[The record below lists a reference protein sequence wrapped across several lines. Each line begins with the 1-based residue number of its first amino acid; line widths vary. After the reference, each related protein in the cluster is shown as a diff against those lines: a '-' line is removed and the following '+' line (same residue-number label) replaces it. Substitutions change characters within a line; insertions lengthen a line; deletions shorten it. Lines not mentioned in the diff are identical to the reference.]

1 MTTMVNPVAIISGG
15 SRGIGRA
22 VALRLAEDGF
32 DVGLCYASD
41 TAAARL
47 VEKEIR
53 ELGRNA
59 YVRRADVSEAAAV
72 RTLIAGVE
80 DALGP
85 ITAVIASAAVV
96 RDRPL
101 ALMEDEEWSRV
112 LRVDLDG
119 VYHLCRG
126 TIEEMMRRKEG
137 AVVTLSS
144 VSGVRGNVGQSNYA
158 AAKAGI
164 IGFTKSLAQE
174 VGRYGIRANVVV
186 PGFISTDHVDGLPE
200 ALREQATARIALRR
214 FGNPEE
220 VADLVAF
227 LVSDRARY
235 ITGSVVTIDGGIQ

>member
-1 MTTMVNPVAIISGG
+1 MVNPVAIISGG

-59 YVRRADVSEAAAV
+59 YVRRADVSDAAAV

-137 AVVTLSS
+137 AIVTLSS

-186 PGFISTDHVDGLPE
+186 PGFISTDYVDGLPE

>member
-1 MTTMVNPVAIISGG
+1 MTTMGNPVAIISGG

-32 DVGLCYASD
+32 DVGLCYATDSE
-41 TAAARL
+41 AAKR
-47 VEKEIR
+47 VENDVR
-53 ELGRNA
+53 DLGRNV
-59 YVRRADVSEAAAV
+59 YVRRADVSDAGQV

-85 ITAVIASAAVV
+85 ISAVVASAAVV

-101 ALMEDEEWSRV
+101 ALMEDDEWSRV

-137 AVVTLSS
+137 AIVTVSS
-144 VSGVRGNVGQSNYA
+144 VSGVRGNVGQTNYA

-186 PGFISTDHVDGLPE
+186 PGFISTEHVDGLPA
-200 ALREQATARIALRR
+200 ALREQATSRIALRR
-214 FGNPEE
+214 FGHPDE
-220 VADLVAF
+220 VADLIAF
-227 LVSDRARY
+227 LVGDRARY